1 MFLLE
6 LLFIAKYS
14 MHQEILKWQQI
25 VEGKTETLSLESLP
39 YGKSD
44 LAPSISKNTI
54 DYHYAELARGYVT
67 RFNKGE
73 GDKDFNRAGAFLHNT
88 LFPQYQKP
96 TSKNDPTGPAS
107 EFIVKHF
114 KTYDKFKE
122 EFAKVAMS
130 IQGSGWAYLSKSG
143 KIKTIVN
150 HEIKEDIVL
159 LIDWW
164 EHSFQFDYKSDK
176 AKYLENQWKIINW
189 NVISS
194 RVGLGS

>member
-1 MFLLE
+1 
-6 LLFIAKYS
+6 

-96 TSKNDPTGPAS
+96 TNKNTPTGPAS
-107 EFIVKHF
+107 EFIVKYF

-164 EHSFQFDYKSDK
+164 EHSFQFDYGSDK